1 MKSGR
6 RRLKP
11 AQDPSP
17 RWIVR
22 GGKFVKQEVLIP
34 RGVTRFSG
42 RGAGAATKSL
52 KNYEMYGL
60 VLFMPK
66 TEVHG

>member
-11 AQDPSP
+11 EQAPSP

-22 GGKFVKQEVLIP
+22 GGTFLLNEMYLSYGA
-34 RGVTRFSG
+34 RSRSG
-42 RGAGAATKSL
+42 HKIAR
-52 KNYEMYGL
+52 NYEMW
-60 VLFMPK
+60 VNI
-66 TEVHG
+66 VIDA